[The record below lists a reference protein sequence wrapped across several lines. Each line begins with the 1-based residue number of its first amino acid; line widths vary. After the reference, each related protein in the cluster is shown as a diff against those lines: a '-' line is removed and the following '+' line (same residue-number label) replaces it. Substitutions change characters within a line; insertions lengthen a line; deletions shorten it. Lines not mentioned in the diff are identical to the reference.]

1 MPDKPLQETTSS
13 GPALVCWI
21 CGYNSEERR
30 EEVRAGECRIAQEWG
45 KKPERCLMNGP
56 EEVARAERSK

>member
-1 MPDKPLQETTSS
+1 MPDDPKLPVGTTS

-21 CGYNSEERR
+21 CGYSADERR
-30 EEVRAGECRIAQEWG
+30 DEVRAGECRVAQEWG

-56 EEVARAERSK
+56 EEVARGKRS